1 MPSTALAVDG
11 SARTLS
17 CVDETP
23 SAGVILGV
31 GGGSGVSVG
40 GEEGVSDMV
49 AVRINGVAEVVR
61 VGVVVAVQPLIVNRM
76 RIDKIR
82 LELTY

>member
-17 CVDETP
+17 CVDDTP
-23 SAGVILGV
+23 STGVIVGV

-40 GEEGVSDMV
+40 GEEGAGSMV
-49 AVRINGVAEVVR
+49 AVMINGVAEA
-61 VGVVVAVQPLIVNRM
+61 VGVGVRVAVQPLIVNRM
-76 RIDKIR
+76 RIDKMC

>member
-11 SARTLS
+11 SERTLS

-23 SAGVILGV
+23 STGVIVGV

-40 GEEGVSDMV
+40 GEEGVSGMV
-49 AVRINGVAEVVR
+49 AVWINGVAEVVR
-61 VGVVVAVQPLIVNRM
+61 VGVAVAVQLLIVNRM
-76 RIDKIR
+76 RIDKMR
-82 LELTY
+82 FELTY

>member
-11 SARTLS
+11 SERTLS

-23 SAGVILGV
+23 STGVILGV
-31 GGGSGVSVG
+31 GGGSRVSVG
-40 GEEGVSDMV
+40 EEGGVSGMV
-49 AVRINGVAEVVR
+49 AVWINGVAEVVR
-61 VGVVVAVQPLIVNRM
+61 VGVAVAVQPLIVNRM

-82 LELTY
+82 LKITY